1 MKKIKII
8 PLILALL
15 LLLTGCSNP
24 QGSNDDVGGT
34 VIHVTSQNFESAVL
48 NSDKTVILDFY
59 ADWCGPCKQLAPILE
74 EIAAE
79 NSNVIVAKIDVDNES
94 ALSNRFQIE
103 AMPTIVIIKNGKE
116 VTRAVG
122 YRTKAAILA
131 ML

>member
-24 QGSNDDVGGT
+24 QGSNDVGGA

-94 ALSNRFQIE
+94 ALSTRFQIE